1 MNFLSYT
8 QYMEMVNAYCPFL
21 MKTADCEAAEDITTA
36 CAHPGFICKVEGL
49 DVGY

>member
-1 MNFLSYT
+1 
-8 QYMEMVNAYCPFL
+8 MEMVNAYCPFL